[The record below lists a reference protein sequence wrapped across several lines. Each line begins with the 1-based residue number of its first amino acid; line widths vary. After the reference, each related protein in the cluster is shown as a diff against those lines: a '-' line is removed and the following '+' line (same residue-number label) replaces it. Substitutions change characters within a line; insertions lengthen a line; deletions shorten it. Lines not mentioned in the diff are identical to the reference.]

1 MPAAYAAGPASLTL
15 NPHPHPNPNRNP
27 NPNRH
32 PNPNPN
38 PLQAGPAPPIQP
50 NPLALCT
57 GMNPGYI
64 PAPALSWQ
72 QAMGHPGV
80 QAGYGEVPALLVANP
95 HPHPSPNP
103 NPTPNP

>member
-1 MPAAYAAGPASLTL
+1 MQSVQQMPAAYA
-15 NPHPHPNPNRNP
+15 
-27 NPNRH
+27 
-32 PNPNPN
+32 
-38 PLQAGPAPPIQP
+38 AGPAPPIQP